1 MKIKTVMLENI
12 RSHVK
17 TMVEFSDGFN
27 CLVGGLGRGKSSIL
41 LAIDFALFGDPL
53 GRSYDYLLREGAE
66 VAKVALKFA
75 ENSREYTIWR
85 ALRRRDDRI
94 SQDMEQLKLFEGDN
108 LIAEMKSEAV
118 AEQLKATTG
127 IDLDL
132 FREVTWMRQE
142 QLKEL
147 LDAPP
152 GERQRKLD
160 QLFGLSDY
168 ETSWTNL
175 RPVLRWYES
184 EKSTLERDPDIAR
197 IKDLQTEY
205 DEAAREF
212 SLKVVELE
220 DLKRQFSQAEAK
232 LREATS
238 RVEKLEDLRRRNEE
252 LRTEES
258 ELQARVMSIEDVSA
272 RLANETQER
281 ESRIRRLEERLRS
294 SRNQEDTYRRTLQE
308 VGLPADQSVS
318 HIREHLDTFLTQIS
332 SIHGE
337 RELVGNEIEK
347 ATQRISTLIKESRCP
362 LCLQLLTPTYK
373 QDLVAKLQQETAE
386 HKERLSELQ
395 RDSSELERMRNI
407 VSAVASNLQM
417 TLTRVEEIDKQLEE
431 EHRFLAA
438 LSKEF
443 EDKQREEENARRQL
457 ANLRKE
463 ISQFD
468 MTELEKAQRLQRAVH
483 GEYTKITYALQTVE
497 SQKREI
503 SLRMDSLKER
513 LERAEKKAD
522 RLLSVRKILEI
533 ANEIRG
539 AYRSIQP
546 KLRSEFVTYL
556 EKVVQQEL
564 EELMGPEDTLPNVRI
579 SQDYT
584 PVVESQGGHERNVS
598 NLSGGERTFL
608 AFAYRL
614 GIGQLIMQSR
624 LGHGLSMLLLDEP
637 TESLGREDGSIERLA
652 EAISRLKTIE
662 QVIAVTHS
670 EAFAERAEHVIRLE
684 KEDNTSKASVDR

>member
-1 MKIKTVMLENI
+1 VKIKTVMLENI

-53 GRSYDYLLREGAE
+53 GRSYDYLLREGSE

-94 SQDMEQLKLFEGDN
+94 SQDMEQLKLLEGDN

>member
-1 MKIKTVMLENI
+1 VKIKTVMLENI

-337 RELVGNEIEK
+337 RELVGKEIEK

-522 RLLSVRKILEI
+522 RLLSIRKILEI